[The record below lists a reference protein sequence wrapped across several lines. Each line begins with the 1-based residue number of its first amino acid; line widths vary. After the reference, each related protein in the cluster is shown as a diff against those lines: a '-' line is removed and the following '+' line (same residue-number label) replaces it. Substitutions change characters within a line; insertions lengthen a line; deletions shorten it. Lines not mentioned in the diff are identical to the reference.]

1 VNFPQLLK
9 RFKMSNVE
17 KELEEDVVTMENVEA
32 KDNTGIDYDK
42 LIVKFGS
49 SAIDEKLVERIEKLT
64 SKKIIF
70 IKKKNLNH
78 IVSSV
83 EEYFFLTVS

>member
-1 VNFPQLLK
+1 
-9 RFKMSNVE
+9 MSNVE

-49 SAIDEKLVERIEKLT
+49 SPIDEKLVERIEKVT
-64 SKKIIF
+64 SKKF
-70 IKKKNLNH
+70 SFTKKKNPNH
-78 IVSSV
+78 IVLSA